1 MVGCFL
7 SFQRKTFI
15 AILFRNINKF
25 EKYICTEGSQNCGG
39 GWSVRGRRVTSAYY
53 ANHQEAEFYLF
64 VGDHIQILSLM
75 LTEYIRINQL
85 IWPFSDCGGAYGL
98 CLNSRAWHARTSPSG
113 VYPAGELQWRF
124 NCGFDFG
131 RSLRL
136 PFVAGF
142 PVLKGLLIVSV
153 GTVVP
158 F

>member
-25 EKYICTEGSQNCGG
+25 EKYIRTEGSQNCGG
-39 GWSVRGRRVTSAYY
+39 GSVRGRRVTSAYY

-142 PVLKGLLIVSV
+142 PVLRGLLIVSV

>member
-39 GWSVRGRRVTSAYY
+39 GSVRGRRVTSAYY

-142 PVLKGLLIVSV
+142 PVLMVLLIVSV
-153 GTVVP
+153 GTMVP